1 MEDTEGKYLKERL
14 FNIKKNGWLKTNE
27 EDVTAINKYA
37 DEYMYF
43 LNKCKTEKEAVEVSK
58 DILIK
63 NGFVDIAEKDE
74 LNPGD
79 KIFFVNR
86 ERSIYA
92 AVIGEEPLEEGL
104 RILAG
109 HIDSRRIDL

>member
-43 LNKCKTEKEAVEVSK
+43 LN
-58 DILIK
+58 
-63 NGFVDIAEKDE
+63 
-74 LNPGD
+74 
-79 KIFFVNR
+79 
-86 ERSIYA
+86 
-92 AVIGEEPLEEGL
+92 
-104 RILAG
+104 
-109 HIDSRRIDL
+109 